1 MTEATPIRVGFD
13 VSRIA
18 ERLASAKVHGELFPV
33 LFRELLR
40 QLAAGRP
47 VSPLSLA
54 KALEWPTTTVVETLA
69 KARGVEYD
77 AQGSVVG
84 YGLTLKETPHALE
97 VNGQSLFT
105 WCALDTL
112 FFPALLEMSARVS
125 SRCAVTGAPVSI
137 VVSPHEVR
145 ETTPTETML
154 SLVQPDDADSIRHA
168 FCRHV
173 QFIASRQAARQWA
186 SANSGTVLVSVLDA
200 FRLGQDIARRL

>member
-54 KALEWPTTTVVETLA
+54 KALEWPTTTVIETLA

-77 AQGSVVG
+77 AQGSIVG

-145 ETTPTETML
+145 E
-154 SLVQPDDADSIRHA
+154 
-168 FCRHV
+168 
-173 QFIASRQAARQWA
+173 
-186 SANSGTVLVSVLDA
+186 
-200 FRLGQDIARRL
+200 

>member
-1 MTEATPIRVGFD
+1 M
-13 VSRIA
+13 
-18 ERLASAKVHGELFPV
+18 

-47 VSPLSLA
+47 VSPISLA

-77 AQGSVVG
+77 AQGSIVG

-112 FFPALLEMSARVS
+112 FFPAPAR
-125 SRCAVTGAPVSI
+125 
-137 VVSPHEVR
+137 
-145 ETTPTETML
+145 
-154 SLVQPDDADSIRHA
+154 DAR
-168 FCRHV
+168 
-173 QFIASRQAARQWA
+173 ARQLTLRRHWRAREYRGVA
-186 SANSGTVLVSVLDA
+186 S
-200 FRLGQDIARRL
+200 

>member
-1 MTEATPIRVGFD
+1 MRVEFD

-18 ERLASAKVHGELFPV
+18 ERLASAEVHGEAFPT
-33 LFRELLR
+33 LFRAMLR

-54 KALEWPTTTVVETLA
+54 RALEWPTTTVVETLA

-84 YGLTLKETPHALE
+84 YGLTLKETPHAFE
-97 VNGQSLFT
+97 IDRKRLFT

-112 FFPALLEMSARVS
+112 FFPALLEKTARVS
-125 SRCAVTGAPVSI
+125 STCAVTGAPVSI
-137 VVSPHEVR
+137 TVSPQEVC
-145 ETTPTETML
+145 EAAPSETML
-154 SLVQPDDADSIRHA
+154 SLVQPDGADSIRRA

-173 QFIASRQAARQWA
+173 HFIASHQAARQWEL
-186 SANSGTVLVSVLDA
+186 THPEIVVVSVVDA
-200 FRLGQDIARRL
+200 FRIGQEVARRM